1 MKKVLKYL
9 FLKLGPVIDVVVAI
23 AATPSALILLLYRR
37 VGSRRL
43 PKTTTLLKMIGIFP
57 IRNHYYEPLF
67 DDQLLSDSLDKPRP
81 LVGIDFNLPGQL
93 DLLGQLTYADEF
105 GDFVEQEKKVT
116 SEKGFRFN
124 NAAFETGDADFLFQ
138 MIRHFN
144 PQKIIEVG
152 SGSSTKIARGA
163 LSRNAKEGGP
173 KRTHICIE
181 PYEQPW
187 LESFDDLELVRSKVE
202 DCEIDWPSALAS
214 GDLLFIDSSHMIR
227 PQGDVLHEYLSI
239 IPQLQSGVIVHVHDI
254 FSPRDYLDD
263 WIRRDVRFW
272 NEQYLLEATLGNSAR
287 YEVIAALNLLKH
299 DYYPELKRVC
309 PYLEPGR
316 EPGSFYFRVR

>member
-1 MKKVLKYL
+1 MKKALKYL
-9 FLKLGPVIDVVVAI
+9 LLKLAPVIDIVFTI
-23 AATPSALILLLYRR
+23 AATPSALVLLLYRR

-43 PKTTTLLKMIGIFP
+43 PKTTTLLKRIGIFP

-67 DDQLLSDSLDKPRP
+67 DDQLLSNSLDKPRS
-81 LVGIDFNLPGQL
+81 LVGIDFNVPGQL

-105 GDFVEQEKKVT
+105 SDFVEQEKKLT
-116 SEKGFRFN
+116 SENSFRFKN
-124 NAAFETGDADFLFQ
+124 LMFESGDADFLFQ
-138 MIRHFN
+138 VIRHFN
-144 PQKIIEVG
+144 SQKIIEVG
-152 SGSSTKIARGA
+152 SGSSTKIARSA
-163 LSRNAKEGGP
+163 LSRNSKEGGP
-173 KRTHICIE
+173 KRSHICIE

-187 LESFDDLELVRSKVE
+187 LESYDDIELVRSRIE
-202 DCEIDWPSALAS
+202 DCEIDWRSSLAS

-239 IPQLQSGVIVHVHDI
+239 IPQLRSGVIVHVHDI
-254 FSPRDYLDD
+254 FTPRDYPGSWIKDD
-263 WIRRDVRFW
+263 VCFW

-309 PYLEPGR
+309 PYLEPTC